1 VEHPTF
7 EREVEIV
14 SMRVPDAG
22 EDLTRQVAA
31 AVESLR
37 AINLYKPPGV
47 AETIDWAT
55 ALARLGITRIDESVV
70 DATLGTV
77 LKYREDQ
84 SRVREHGI
92 AAIVTQAF
100 ERGALHG

>member
-1 VEHPTF
+1 
-7 EREVEIV
+7 
-14 SMRVPDAG
+14 
-22 EDLTRQVAA
+22 
-31 AVESLR
+31 
-37 AINLYKPPGV
+37 V